1 LTHHLLLVIML
12 ALVAGTALVLW
23 LRSEDGRVRFDALK
37 FQIPLFGSLVR
48 MYSMTRYA
56 RTLGILVGSG
66 TNILYALRVLRPVPG
81 NRLVSRAVDAVRTQ
95 VEGGASLSRAMGETG
110 VFPDMLVQMTATGE
124 ETGRLDEMLMRTADF
139 YEQRVTAKVEGLSSL
154 VEPVAIV
161 LLGLVIALMLVALYL
176 PIFNL
181 GHAMRSGLLGPS

>member
-23 LRSEDGRVRFDALK
+23 LRTEDGRTRFDALK
-37 FQIPLFGSLVR
+37 FRVPLFGSLVR
-48 MYSMTRYA
+48 MYAMTRYA

-95 VEGGASLSRAMGETG
+95 VEGGASLSRAMGETV
-110 VFPDMLVQMTATGE
+110 VFSDMLAQITATDE
-124 ETGRLDEMLMRTADF
+124 EARRVDEMLLCSADS
-139 YEQRVTAKVEGLSSL
+139 YR
-154 VEPVAIV
+154 
-161 LLGLVIALMLVALYL
+161 
-176 PIFNL
+176 
-181 GHAMRSGLLGPS
+181 